1 MEDNAPGCN
10 TQEEIEAGCEGIA
23 VLATVRLD
31 YNGDCHADTSDGH
44 AEGILLRLSGPI
56 QQVLRPTQSDGTA
69 HFGYLDSGPFSLS
82 LPQLPTQN
90 WAICQDTFWFQADTI
105 QDTLRATF
113 LLKPLN
119 QSTDGSTYRMEATK
133 YDNGTLTATALENCG
148 GFTPGFITAYWLHDG
163 LRNYDFDCREI
174 RNAYDP
180 NQKTAIPTGVGPEH
194 LLTANRPIQY
204 TIDFQNTGTD
214 TAFRVL
220 LRDILPNHLNVSTF
234 RPGFASHPYHWE
246 IRGGDT
252 LEVLFFPIMLPD
264 SNVNEADSHGWF
276 SFEIA
281 QKPDLPDG
289 TTIENTASIVFD
301 YNPPIVTN
309 TVRHTIGQLTVSVDG
324 PQPAGTHWQ
333 VFPNPARYTATF
345 RALDVV
351 AGEKRFELSDALG
364 RVVRT
369 ERFDGQAFEFQRGNL
384 PGGLY
389 YFRIVDARGRTFSGK
404 IVLPAS

>member
-1 MEDNAPGCN
+1 M
-10 TQEEIEAGCEGIA
+10 
-23 VLATVRLD
+23 LA
-31 YNGDCHADTSDGH
+31 
-44 AEGILLRLSGPI
+44 
-56 QQVLRPTQSDGTA
+56 
-69 HFGYLDSGPFSLS
+69 
-82 LPQLPTQN
+82 
-90 WAICQDTFWFQADTI
+90 
-105 QDTLRATF
+105 
-113 LLKPLN
+113 
-119 QSTDGSTYRMEATK
+119 
-133 YDNGTLTATALENCG
+133 
-148 GFTPGFITAYWLHDG
+148 
-163 LRNYDFDCREI
+163 
-174 RNAYDP
+174 
-180 NQKTAIPTGVGPEH
+180 
-194 LLTANRPIQY
+194 ANRPIQY

-264 SNVNEADSHGWF
+264 SNVNEAGSHGWF
-276 SFEIA
+276 SFEME

-309 TVRHTIGQLTVSVDG
+309 TVLHTIGQLTVSVDD
-324 PQPAGTHWQ
+324 PPAMGAHWQ
-333 VFPNPARYTATF
+333 VLSNPARYAATF
-345 RALDVV
+345 RALEFV

-369 ERFDGQAFEFQRGNL
+369 EYFLGQAFEFRRDNL

-389 YFRIVDARGRTFSGK
+389 YFRITDARGRVFSGK
-404 IVLPAS
+404 IVLSE